1 MDNAG
6 CGSSRTSGRAGCPRF
21 PGLKG
26 NPVYLNHPLLRY
38 VVGIVSSRAPSDTD
52 ITGWALAAGR
62 GDRAALERFVRHT
75 QRDVWR
81 FVAHL
86 SSVHLADDLTQETY
100 IRALG
105 SLGRFQGRSS
115 ARTWLLSIAR
125 RAVVDHLRTIRT
137 RPRRADTVDWQTAAE
152 RSQPDTPGFDDGV
165 ALDQLINALDPDRR
179 EAFLL
184 TQTLGL
190 PYADAALVCRC
201 PVGTIRSRVA
211 RARDDLITALRD
223 TDQSSGRRPAI

>member
-1 MDNAG
+1 M
-6 CGSSRTSGRAGCPRF
+6 
-21 PGLKG
+21 
-26 NPVYLNHPLLRY
+26 
-38 VVGIVSSRAPSDTD
+38 SSRAVSDTD

-62 GDRAALERFVRHT
+62 GDRAALEQFVRHT

-86 SSVHLADDLTQETY
+86 CTVHLADDLTQETY
-100 IRALG
+100 LRALG
-105 SLGRFQGRSS
+105 SLSRFQGRSS

-125 RAVVDHLRTIRT
+125 RVVVDHIRSVQA
-137 RPRRADTVDWQTAAE
+137 RPRHADTSDWQAAAE
-152 RSQPDTPGFDDGV
+152 RSQPATPGFDDGV
-165 ALDQLINALDPDRR
+165 ALDQLIGTLDPDRR

-190 PYADAALVCRC
+190 PYADAALICRC

-211 RARDDLITALRD
+211 RARDDLIAALRD
-223 TDQSSGRRPAI
+223 SGDSSDRRPAI